1 MPWSVVIVT
10 IFILFGLICYKYQD
24 PHQNF
29 QTVHRIRPR
38 AYMVLAEAWAAR
50 FWPIALILCN
60 IQCIVPRWLQFA
72 FYLHSLQ
79 AFCSEEYQLYRN
91 CKPRPVHFP
100 ECTHVLPLKGVSW
113 LPREPSS
120 QTVLRPFCT
129 LLKLHPVPLLHA
141 CYDSPKTFPWWGRE
155 SISLWEPDMAASL
168 CSQTKSCTNVIVAQN
183 MTCRKFRLRVVRTR
197 VASMKMDVM

>member
-1 MPWSVVIVT
+1 MPWPVVIVT

-29 QTVHRIRPR
+29 QTAVHRIRPR

-79 AFCSEEYQLYRN
+79 AFCSEDISSIETANQGQCIFLVHSRFAPERSFLVAAGTFLPDGLETSLYFTITMP
-91 CKPRPVHFP
+91 CASVACMLWQS
-100 ECTHVLPLKGVSW
+100 EDLPLVRARVNFSVGAGHDSLMVQPDKVLHQCDRRAKYDLQKVS
-113 LPREPSS
+113 PARSS
-120 QTVLRPFCT
+120 NQ
-129 LLKLHPVPLLHA
+129 
-141 CYDSPKTFPWWGRE
+141 GR
-155 SISLWEPDMAASL
+155 
-168 CSQTKSCTNVIVAQN
+168 
-183 MTCRKFRLRVVRTR
+183 
-197 VASMKMDVM
+197 